1 MFIFYLCLPQMC
13 RTRWIECLE
22 AFEVFVDLFLPIFSC
37 LESIS
42 NSRPA
47 EWNKETRSD
56 AHSLL
61 LAISRFSF
69 IFSLVL
75 TQRVLA
81 YTMGLSIKLQ
91 GRYIDVVRAHRDIET
106 VIDTL
111 KDVRSG
117 INVFHTNAYKQA
129 VSISRNVDIDE
140 SAPRQAGRQQHRHN
154 VQSDSISEH
163 FKLNYTIPLL
173 DHLVSEMND
182 RFNKDFSNTLEDFKH
197 LLPSEISNCNSHLQ
211 PSELSNLMEFYQ
223 HDFPSINSFEAE
235 LHLWCNKW
243 KATPELAV
251 DVNTLQKLLPY
262 TDYDY
267 FPNIHTL
274 LRIILTLPVTSC
286 ECERSISVL
295 RFLKTCLRSTMSQE
309 RLNGLAMLQYH
320 KDMHLEAK
328 EVAKEFAQRQ
338 PRRLSLFDPFGE

>member
-1 MFIFYLCLPQMC
+1 
-13 RTRWIECLE
+13 
-22 AFEVFVDLFLPIFSC
+22 
-37 LESIS
+37 
-42 NSRPA
+42 
-47 EWNKETRSD
+47 
-56 AHSLL
+56 
-61 LAISRFSF
+61 
-69 IFSLVL
+69 
-75 TQRVLA
+75 
-81 YTMGLSIKLQ
+81 
-91 GRYIDVVRAHRDIET
+91 
-106 VIDTL
+106 
-111 KDVRSG
+111 
-117 INVFHTNAYKQA
+117 
-129 VSISRNVDIDE
+129 
-140 SAPRQAGRQQHRHN
+140 
-154 VQSDSISEH
+154 
-163 FKLNYTIPLL
+163 
-173 DHLVSEMND
+173 MND

-295 RFLKTCLRSTMSQE
+295 R
-309 RLNGLAMLQYH
+309 
-320 KDMHLEAK
+320 
-328 EVAKEFAQRQ
+328 
-338 PRRLSLFDPFGE
+338 LFDPFCE